1 MPCGEFKRSYLELMA
16 LLRWRIHR
24 ATLVATLPV
33 VLAFPAIAGG
43 NVYLLSVATL
53 IMINATAIQGLNV
66 ILGLT
71 GQISLAQGAMMA
83 IGAYSFALLV
93 KSYPIPWP
101 VAMVLAALITSV
113 VGIVFGSP
121 AIRIKLFFV
130 AISTLV
136 LQFFVEFLIS
146 TPKYADVFGGS
157 HGIHVRG
164 IFPVEHHSLYSYY
177 LALTVATLTT
187 LAVANLARSSL
198 GRAMK
203 AVRDNDV
210 AAQILGIDVPK
221 VKLAAFG
228 IGSFFIGLAG
238 VVWGIWITQIN
249 PEQFTLDTTL
259 DHYAMLIF
267 GGLGRVWGPWL
278 GAMTIV
284 PLIEGLKL
292 YLPAVYPAIGVYLSP
307 LKLIILSAI
316 IITLLAAEP
325 RGVIETLRKAK
336 EYFRLWPYAYERH

>member
-1 MPCGEFKRSYLELMA
+1 MPCGEFKRSYFELMGLLKWRTHKVA
-16 LLRWRIHR
+16 L
-24 ATLVATLPV
+24 VMSLPV
-33 VLAFPAIAGG
+33 LMAFPILSGG
-43 NVYLLSVATL
+43 NVYVLSVATL
-53 IMINATAIQGLNV
+53 ILINATAIQGLNV

-83 IGAYSFALLV
+83 IGAYSFALILKFSPV
-93 KSYPIPWP
+93 PWP
-101 VAMVLAALITSV
+101 VAMIFAALVTAL
-113 VGIVFGSP
+113 VGMLFGSP

-130 AISTLV
+130 AISTLA

-146 TPKYADVFGGS
+146 TPKYSDVFGGS
-157 HGIHVRG
+157 HGIHIRG
-164 IFPVEHHSLYSYY
+164 IFPTEHHSVYTFY
-177 LALTVATLTT
+177 LALSVAALAT
-187 LAVANLARSSL
+187 LAVANLARSSV

-221 VKLAAFG
+221 AKLAAFG

-267 GGLGRVWGPWL
+267 GGLGRVWGPWV
-278 GAMTIV
+278 GAAIIV
-284 PLIEGLKL
+284 PLIESLKL
-292 YLPAVYPAIGVYLSP
+292 YLPAIYPAIGVYLAP
-307 LKLIILSAI
+307 LKLIILSVI

-325 RGVIETLRKAK
+325 RGALELMRKIK
-336 EYFRLWPYAYERH
+336 EYFRIWPYGYERH